1 MGRLNAILWD
11 MDGVMVD
18 SGEFHYQA
26 WMKVLEDYEIE
37 FSPDIFRTT
46 FGMNNTGL
54 LAKITGRVLEPA
66 LVAEISN
73 RKEAQFRQDVRGKV
87 DLLPGVRD
95 WLQQAKDY
103 KLSQAVASSAPQ
115 DNIDLLLDEL
125 DVCHFFKAVV
135 SAEHMPGKPD
145 PAVFIEAARRLVTAP
160 ENCLVIED
168 AIAGVEAAHRAG
180 MKCLAVTNTNP
191 AEVLKKAD
199 CVVDSLEQVDVS
211 ILVAAYFD

>member
-1 MGRLNAILWD
+1 MGKLAAILWD

-26 WMKVLEDYEIE
+26 WMKILVDYEIP
-37 FSPDIFRTT
+37 FSRENFRST

-54 LAKITGRVLEPA
+54 LAKITGRMLEPA

-73 RKEAQFRQDVRGKV
+73 RKEAQFRQDVRGNV

-95 WLQQAKDY
+95 WLQQAQISG
-103 KLSQAVASSAPQ
+103 LAQAVASSAPQ
-115 DNIDLLLDEL
+115 DNINLLLDEL

-135 SAEHMPGKPD
+135 SAELMPGKPD
-145 PAVFIEAARRLVTAP
+145 PAVFIEAARRLDIEPA
-160 ENCLVIED
+160 NCLVVED
-168 AIAGVEAAHRAG
+168 AIAGVEAAHRAK

-191 AEVLKKAD
+191 ADALIKAD
-199 CVVDSLEQVDVS
+199 WIVDSLTRMN
-211 ILVAAYFD
+211 IPGLTALYNG

>member
-1 MGRLNAILWD
+1 MAHLSTILWD

-26 WMKVLEDYEIE
+26 WMKVLKNYDIP
-37 FSPDIFRTT
+37 FSREIFRTT

-54 LAKITGRVLEPA
+54 LAKISKHPLDPA

-73 RKEAQFRQDVRGKV
+73 WKEAQFRQDVRGNVK
-87 DLLPGVRD
+87 LLPGVRN
-95 WLQQAKDY
+95 WLQKAGERG
-103 KLSQAVASSAPQ
+103 LSQAVASSAPQ

-125 DVCHFFKAVV
+125 DVCHFFAAVV
-135 SAEHMPGKPD
+135 SAEYMPGKPD
-145 PAVFIEAARRLVTAP
+145 PAVFLEAARRIKVNP

-168 AIAGVEAAHRAG
+168 AITGVEAAHRAA

-191 AEVLKKAD
+191 VEALRQAD
-199 CVVDSLEQVDVS
+199 WVVASLDQMPVDK
-211 ILVAAYFD
+211 LTGLFND